1 MKELEIIPIEYG
13 KSVLSERE
21 IFQGGAEDKF
31 RPIVYIQR
39 DGFFIMK
46 IARSFAFSHSLFP
59 VNSVFSIKYD
69 MPEARRTA
77 QAECVTVCPRRR
89 RPGKESYGQKA
100 ECAGATTRQ

>member
-39 DGFFIMK
+39 DEYESGKGYFAEGMNIKLFKALVSKMQRIKSFLQPYHPVK
-46 IARSFAFSHSLFP
+46 IELLPYHKLGTHS
-59 VNSVFSIKYD
+59 
-69 MPEARRTA
+69 
-77 QAECVTVCPRRR
+77 
-89 RPGKESYGQKA
+89 
-100 ECAGATTRQ
+100 

>member
-59 VNSVFSIKYD
+59 VNSVFSIKSSIFIL
-69 MPEARRTA
+69 
-77 QAECVTVCPRRR
+77 
-89 RPGKESYGQKA
+89 K
-100 ECAGATTRQ
+100 